1 MVRELP
7 RYMIYLK
14 NEKYRPQ
21 DANHILVKSRGAL
34 SDLDIVIRDVRVASN
49 FLELDISVPS
59 ESTLDVIESKLSDI
73 GPLIEED
80 RIVEKE
86 IDKDESIKS
95 ARVLFN
101 NEKYW
106 KTHEVLEGV
115 WKHTSGDERDLLNGL
130 ILVAAALVH
139 YQKGEQGICISIM
152 NRALV
157 KLNNAKG
164 KYHDINIDLLK
175 SKITNTVKLLNF
187 SRFTI

>member
-1 MVRELP
+1 
-7 RYMIYLK
+7 MIYLK

-59 ESTLDVIESKLSDI
+59 ESTLDAISSKLSNI
-73 GPLIEED
+73 GPLIEID
-80 RIVEKE
+80 RIAEKE
-86 IDKDESIKS
+86 IDKDESIKM

-106 KTHEVLEGV
+106 KAHEVLEGV
-115 WKHTSGDERDLLNGL
+115 WKHTYGDERDLLNGL

-152 NRALV
+152 NRALA
-157 KLNNAKG
+157 KLNNSHG
-164 KYHDINIDLLK
+164 RYHDINIDSLK
-175 SKITNTVKLLNF
+175 SEITNIVKSIKF